1 MIEWFVKT
9 LQSNPELA
17 IFLVLALGF
26 ALGKIKYKA
35 FTLGTVTSVLLM
47 GVLVGQLDIT
57 VAPLIKSIFFLLF
70 LFSIG
75 FSVGPQFVHSLRKD
89 GLPQIAF
96 TLILCTISLG
106 ITYAAAVIAGFDT
119 GNAAGLFAGANTNS
133 AVIGIAA
140 DTINQLNISSA
151 EKSSAVSNITVAFAV
166 TYIFG
171 TAGTAWFLS
180 AVAPKLLGKDVFAQT
195 KEYEAKL
202 GGSIAGEELNTEH
215 AYNGADFRVVKT
227 DGDFFNEPKT
237 IEEIEK
243 LLLEKGQPVY
253 VERVRKSTGEII
265 QEPTLNLKIEKGD
278 NIVLNGPIEALIA
291 DEKLLGIEV
300 ADVELLDFTAEVL
313 KVLVAKKACGNSFQK
328 LKTCKQRH
336 GVIIRKVQRG
346 NQTIP
351 MLDKVKI
358 QRGDIVELEGRK
370 NDVERFASYLGY
382 AEKAANT
389 TDILYMGT
397 AIFLGGLFGTL
408 AIHAGNVPLSLS
420 ASGGVLFMGIIFG
433 WLRSKRP
440 TFGAVPE
447 PAIWLMNNLGL
458 NVFVAVVGLQAGPD
472 FIAGLKASGINLFVA
487 GIFVSIIPV
496 LVGLFMGRYIFKF
509 EPAITLGACAGARTT
524 TASLGSIEEA
534 LQSKVP
540 ALSYTTTYAV
550 GNTLLIV
557 YGAIVVLLLSG
568 AG

>member
-1 MIEWFVKT
+1 MIEWFVKS

-17 IFLVLALGF
+17 IFLSLALGF
-26 ALGKIKYKA
+26 AVGKLKYKA

-47 GVLVGQLDIT
+47 GVLIGQLNIT
-57 VAPLIKSIFFLLF
+57 VAPLIKSVFFLLF

-96 TLILCTISLG
+96 TLILCTISLA
-106 ITYAAAVIAGFDT
+106 ITFVAAKIAGFDT

-140 DTINQLNISSA
+140 DTINQLGISA
-151 EKSSAVSNITVAFAV
+151 TEKSSAVSHITVAFAV

-180 AVAPKLLGKDVFAQT
+180 AIGPKLLGKDVFKQT

-202 GGSIAGEELNTEH
+202 GGSIAESDLNTEH
-215 AYNGADFRVVKT
+215 AYNGSDFRVIKV
-227 DGDFFNEPKT
+227 GGNYFNTPKT
-237 IEEIEK
+237 IDEIEK
-243 LLLEKGQPVY
+243 LLLSKGQPVY
-253 VERVRKSTGEII
+253 IERIRKSSGEII
-265 QEPTLNLKIEKGD
+265 QEPTLDMKIEAND
-278 NIVLNGPIEALIA
+278 HIVLNGPIEALIA
-291 DEKLLGIEV
+291 DESLLGVEV

-313 KVLVAKKACGNSFQK
+313 KVLVAKPACGSSFQK

-336 GVIIRKVQRG
+336 GVVIRKVQRG

-351 MLDKVKI
+351 MLNKLKI

-382 AEKAANT
+382 AERATNT
-389 TDILYMGT
+389 TDVLYMSI

-420 ASGGVLFMGIIFG
+420 ASGGVLFMGIIAG

-440 TFGAVPE
+440 TFGTVPE
-447 PAIWLMNNLGL
+447 PAIWLMNSLGL
-458 NVFVAVVGLQAGPD
+458 NVFVAVVGLEAGTD
-472 FIAGLKASGINLFVA
+472 FIAGLKASGINLFIA
-487 GIFVSIIPV
+487 GIFVSIIPIM
-496 LVGLFMGRYIFKF
+496 VGLFMGRYIFKF

-524 TASLGSIEEA
+524 TASLGSIEEV

-557 YGAIVVLLLSG
+557 YGAIIVLLLS
-568 AG
+568 

>member
-1 MIEWFVKT
+1 MINWFVKT
-9 LQSNPELA
+9 LQNNPELA

-26 ALGKIKYKA
+26 AVGKIKYKA

-47 GVLVGQLDIT
+47 GVLVGQLNIA
-57 VAPLIKSIFFLLF
+57 VSPLVKSVFFLLF
-70 LFSIG
+70 LFAVG
-75 FSVGPQFVHSLRKD
+75 YSVGPQFVHSLRKD

-106 ITYAAAVIAGFDT
+106 VTYLCVVIAGFDT
-119 GNAAGLFAGANTNS
+119 GNATGLFAGANTNS
-133 AVIGIAA
+133 AIIGIAT
-140 DTINQLNISSA
+140 DTINNLGISSA
-151 EKSSAVSNITVAFAV
+151 EKATAVSHITVAFAV

-180 AVAPKLLGKDVFAQT
+180 AIGPKLLGKDVFKQT

-202 GGSIAGEELNTEH
+202 GGSIVEEDLNSEH
-215 AYNGADFRVVKT
+215 AYNGADFRVIKT
-227 DGDFFNEPKT
+227 GGDYFNQPRT
-237 IEEIEK
+237 IAEIEK
-243 LLLEKGQPVY
+243 MLVEKGQPVY
-253 VERVRKSTGEII
+253 IERVRKLNGEII
-265 QEPTLNLKIEKGD
+265 QEPTLDLKIEKGD

-291 DEKLLGIEV
+291 DETLVGTEV

-313 KVLVAKKACGNSFQK
+313 KVLVAKKACGSSFQK

-336 GVIIRKVQRG
+336 GVIIRKVKRG

-351 MLDKVKI
+351 MLSNVKI

-370 NDVERFASYLGY
+370 SDVERFASYLGY
-382 AEKAANT
+382 AERATST
-389 TDILYMGT
+389 TDILYMGI
-397 AIFLGGLFGTL
+397 AIVLGGLFGTL
-408 AIHAGNVPLSLS
+408 AIHAGSVPLSLS
-420 ASGGVLFMGIIFG
+420 ASGGVLIMGIIFG
-433 WLRSKRP
+433 WLRSMRP

-458 NVFVAVVGLQAGPD
+458 NIFVAVVGLEAGPD

-496 LVGLFMGRYIFKF
+496 LIGLFMGRYIFKF

-524 TASLGSIEEA
+524 TASLGSIQEV

-540 ALSYTTTYAV
+540 ALAYTTTYAI
-550 GNTLLIV
+550 GNTLLII
-557 YGAIVVLLLSG
+557 YGVVVVLLVS
-568 AG
+568 